1 LRWYNYA
8 LRKNESDGIRRWMD
22 YEMEGVNVGGS
33 HRWHQNSF
41 DLINVHLNKED
52 ATVDTKD

>member
-1 LRWYNYA
+1 
-8 LRKNESDGIRRWMD
+8 MD